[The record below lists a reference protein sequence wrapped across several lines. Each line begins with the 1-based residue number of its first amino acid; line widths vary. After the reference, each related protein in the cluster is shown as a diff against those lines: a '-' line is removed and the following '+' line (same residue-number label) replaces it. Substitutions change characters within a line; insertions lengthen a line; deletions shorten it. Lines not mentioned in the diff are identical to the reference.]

1 MTHPL
6 SENERRTSG
15 LPLGLMVDASS
26 GPAASAGIR
35 AGDIVV
41 SLNDTMVESA
51 DEALALEKKA
61 TKAVSV
67 LIQRNHARSFVSV
80 KLNK

>member
-1 MTHPL
+1 
-6 SENERRTSG
+6 
-15 LPLGLMVDASS
+15 MVDASS

-51 DEALALEKKA
+51 DEAIAVETKA
-61 TKAVSV
+61 TKTVSV